1 MFFIAK
7 DCFESQIDSKIGYE
21 ASLANLTFETS
32 LIDGCVLDMKI
43 NGFSQKIFEFATLFI
58 SNLMEFSKNKVDHQ
72 QVLNSIE
79 KMKEEYKPEQDI
91 TYHTLKNMNLF
102 MKPYEFHSSCI
113 QRELIKMLEM
123 DEE

>member
-7 DCFESQIDSKIGYE
+7 DCFESQIDYKIGYE

-32 LIDGCVLDMKI
+32 LIDGSVLDMKI

-79 KMKEEYKPEQDI
+79 KMKEEYKPE
-91 TYHTLKNMNLF
+91 
-102 MKPYEFHSSCI
+102 
-113 QRELIKMLEM
+113 
-123 DEE
+123 